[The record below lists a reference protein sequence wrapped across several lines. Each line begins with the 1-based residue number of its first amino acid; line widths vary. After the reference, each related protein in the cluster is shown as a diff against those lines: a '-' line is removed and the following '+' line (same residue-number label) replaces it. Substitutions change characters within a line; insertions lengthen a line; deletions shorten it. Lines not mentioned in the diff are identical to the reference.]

1 MSRASAF
8 DGSGDGVAL
17 SSDPRPS
24 RCWHSRSLRW
34 SPTALQRSRVHR
46 RPGDRVGKTLEGSA
60 RSVLEVTPD
69 VTLST
74 DCEGTTAQGTVGK
87 ELLNCGG
94 TPARIMSVVAVVR
107 LTEIV
112 AVSTPAIVA
121 AVEVVD
127 GILGPGTTFRSAVSP
142 DGRDRAIGDGS
153 FDRTL
158 RVAFNPTGLAWTAP
172 AGTAITVQLDGDYF
186 GVEPGWLLSARPA
199 ESGIPLRPPKPPRQ
213 LP

>member
-1 MSRASAF
+1 
-8 DGSGDGVAL
+8 
-17 SSDPRPS
+17 
-24 RCWHSRSLRW
+24 
-34 SPTALQRSRVHR
+34 
-46 RPGDRVGKTLEGSA
+46 
-60 RSVLEVTPD
+60 
-69 VTLST
+69 
-74 DCEGTTAQGTVGK
+74 
-87 ELLNCGG
+87 
-94 TPARIMSVVAVVR
+94 MSVVAVVR
-107 LTEIV
+107 VTEIV

-158 RVAFNPTGLAWTAP
+158 MVAFNPTGLAWTAP
-172 AGTAITVQLDGDYF
+172 AETAITVQLDGDYF